1 MAFYPMRSQ
10 AYSQDQRK
18 VAVDN
23 NRRTNFISQSDG
35 GFEAPQKKF
44 DFAGVPDKGKADTEQ
59 VNAMID
65 NLRKE
70 HFRLGE
76 QNTQYARTNNSY
88 GAGSKSASKRETL
101 PWAHLNTNYKLGTD
115 APHKAT
121 DYQNRFS

>member
-1 MAFYPMRSQ
+1 MYKTNSAIVHRDLGDIEHIDQSVRDAQRRKLTQANFNLGASPAVFNTTNKNAYYPMRGQ

-44 DFAGVPDKGKADTEQ
+44 DFASVPDKGKADREQ
-59 VNAMID
+59 VGAMID

-76 QNTQYARTNNSY
+76 
-88 GAGSKSASKRETL
+88 
-101 PWAHLNTNYKLGTD
+101 
-115 APHKAT
+115 
-121 DYQNRFS
+121 